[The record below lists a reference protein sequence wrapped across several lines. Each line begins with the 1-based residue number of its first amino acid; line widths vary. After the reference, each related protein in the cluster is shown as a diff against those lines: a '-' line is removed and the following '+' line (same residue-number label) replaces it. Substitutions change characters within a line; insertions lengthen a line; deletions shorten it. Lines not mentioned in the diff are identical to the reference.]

1 MKKDILIVDDDSDIL
16 ELLSFHLSNDYNVVC
31 ANDGSEAL
39 VKLNSNFDLIILDV
53 MMPVL
58 NGFDVCK
65 TIKKNP
71 ETSNI
76 PVIFLTAKS
85 TTDDEY
91 KGLNIGAVDY
101 IVKPIS
107 IKTLLLRV
115 KNIVGNASKNKTKQL
130 ILGNI
135 LLDSDTGQV
144 FKDNK
149 KINLT
154 NKEYSILHLLLSS
167 PNKIFNRE
175 ELLNRVWD
183 SNTIVTDRT
192 IDVHIAKLRKKIE
205 NDSRII
211 QTHHGRGYSIDL

>member
-1 MKKDILIVDDDSDIL
+1 MKKHILIVDDDSDIL
-16 ELLSFHLSNDYNVVC
+16 ELLSFHLSNDYDVVC
-31 ANDGSEAL
+31 AKDGSEAL

-65 TIKKNP
+65 AIKKNP

-85 TTDDEY
+85 ATDDEY
-91 KGLNIGAVDY
+91 EGLNIGAVDY
-101 IVKPIS
+101 IVKPVS

-115 KNIVGNASKNKTKQL
+115 KNIVGNASKKKSKQL

-154 NKEYSILHLLLSS
+154 KTEYSLLQLLLSS

-175 ELLNRVWD
+175 ELLDRVWD

-192 IDVHIAKLRKKIE
+192 VDVHIAKLRRKIE
-205 NDSRII
+205 TDSKII
-211 QTHHGRGYSIDL
+211 QTYHGRGYSIEL

>member
-1 MKKDILIVDDDSDIL
+1 MKKHILIVDDDSDIL
-16 ELLSFHLSNDYNVVC
+16 ELLSFHLSKDYNVVC

-39 VKLNSNFDLIILDV
+39 VKINSNFDLIILDV
-53 MMPVL
+53 MMPML

-76 PVIFLTAKS
+76 PVIFLTAKNS
-85 TTDDEY
+85 TDDEY
-91 KGLNIGAVDY
+91 EGLNIGAVDY

-115 KNIVGNASKNKTKQL
+115 KNIVGNASKEKSKQL

-135 LLDSDTGQV
+135 LLESDTGQV

-154 NKEYSILHLLLSS
+154 KTEYSLLKLLLSS

-175 ELLNRVWD
+175 ELLDRVWD

-192 IDVHIAKLRKKIE
+192 VDVHIAKLRKKIE
-205 NDSRII
+205 TDSKII
-211 QTHHGRGYSIDL
+211 QTHHGRGYSIEL

>member
-1 MKKDILIVDDDSDIL
+1 MKKHILIVDDDSDIL
-16 ELLSFHLSNDYNVVC
+16 ELLSFHLSKDYNIVC
-31 ANDGSEAL
+31 ASDGSEAL
-39 VKLNSNFDLIILDV
+39 VKINSNFDLIILDV
-53 MMPVL
+53 MMPIL

-91 KGLNIGAVDY
+91 EGLNIGAVDY

-115 KNIVGNASKNKTKQL
+115 KNIVGNASKKKSKQL

-154 NKEYSILHLLLSS
+154 KTEYSLLQLLLSS

-175 ELLNRVWD
+175 ELLDRVWD
-183 SNTIVTDRT
+183 SNAIVTDRT
-192 IDVHIAKLRKKIE
+192 VDVHIAKLRKKIE
-205 NDSRII
+205 TDSRII
-211 QTHHGRGYSIDL
+211 QTHHGRGYSIEL

>member
-31 ANDGSEAL
+31 ASDGSEAL